1 VNNDEGRFLEF
12 LKNTDRAPNVSFLQ
26 SERELRLCRYENRI
40 RASIP
45 LNMKPFQGLTKVRQ
59 RRRNLRV
66 FNLEF
71 KLQLISSCHD
81 IMFETQADLRL

>member
-1 VNNDEGRFLEF
+1 MQVR
-12 LKNTDRAPNVSFLQ
+12 
-26 SERELRLCRYENRI
+26 NRI

-81 IMFETQADLRL
+81 IIFETQADPCPELDAYDSEIFTLGVAGADFCAHGFGQSVLRRY

>member
-1 VNNDEGRFLEF
+1 MKIETGFISL
-12 LKNTDRAPNVSFLQ
+12 
-26 SERELRLCRYENRI
+26 Y
-40 RASIP
+40 
-45 LNMKPFQGLTKVRQ
+45 MKPFQGLTKVRQ

-81 IMFETQADLRL
+81 IIFAAQAVVRPALELDAYHQEIFTLGGAGADFRAHGFGQLVLHRY